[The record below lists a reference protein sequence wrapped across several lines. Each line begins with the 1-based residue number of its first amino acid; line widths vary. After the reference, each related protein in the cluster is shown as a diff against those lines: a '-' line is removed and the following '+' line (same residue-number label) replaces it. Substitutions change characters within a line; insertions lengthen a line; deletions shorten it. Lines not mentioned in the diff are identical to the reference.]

1 MSLDR
6 SIDDGYELM
15 THVFL
20 AAVVFNRFKG
30 VLRSFDAMRR
40 VVFVCSGN
48 LDRSPT
54 AEEMFRERSDLE
66 VRSAGTSLLSALR
79 TRLSRDLVN
88 WADVIFV
95 MEDRHAEYI
104 AQKLGMPDALEKVI
118 VLGIPDRYRK
128 NDPELRRLL
137 RERVAPHLDVH

>member
-1 MSLDR
+1 MKR
-6 SIDDGYELM
+6 
-15 THVFL
+15 
-20 AAVVFNRFKG
+20 
-30 VLRSFDAMRR
+30 VL
-40 VVFVCSGN
+40 FVCSGN

-79 TRLSRDLVN
+79 TKLSRDLVN

-95 MEDRHAEYI
+95 MEDRHANYI
-104 AQKLGMPDALEKVI
+104 ARKLGMPDALKKVI
-118 VLGIPDRYRK
+118 VLNIPDRYRR

-137 RERVAPHLDVH
+137 AEKVAPHLNVH

>member
-1 MSLDR
+1 
-6 SIDDGYELM
+6 M
-15 THVFL
+15 TYVFL
-20 AAVVFNRFKG
+20 AAVVVNRFKG

-66 VRSAGTSLLSALR
+66 VRSAGTSLLSVLR

-104 AQKLGMPDALEKVI
+104 AQKLGMPDALEKVV
-118 VLGIPDRYRK
+118 VLGIPDRYRR

-137 RERVAPHLDVH
+137 REKVAPHLDVL